1 MAEQALDALVVTSL
15 ANVLY
20 LTNFDG
26 SSAIAVVTAE
36 RVLFITD
43 FRYLTTMSDLQ
54 GSPQSCPGLELITVG
69 ELVRR
74 DAGGHAWPPA
84 RPGAWGSKLLTCP
97 SAAIR
102 G

>member
-1 MAEQALDALVVTSL
+1 MAAQALDALVVTSL

-43 FRYLTTMSDLQ
+43 FRYLTTMSDIQ
-54 GSPQSCPGLELITVG
+54 GSPQSCPGLEVITVD
-69 ELVRR
+69 ESYDETLAATLATMRV
-74 DAGGHAWPPA
+74 PA
-84 RPGAWGSKLLTCP
+84 RGV
-97 SAAIR
+97 
-102 G
+102 